1 MRNKYGANGHPCL
14 TPHSILKDTPGVPLR
29 LTAAD
34 ALTNRRLTHLMHVEL
49 ILSFLIALNKK
60 IHDTLSYAFEKSS
73 FRKTVGCLDTF
84 AHCRD
89 SSVNTMLS
97 NINLR
102 GRKAVCSGLIAS
114 LSIGCSRNCRVLAKI
129 L

>member
-1 MRNKYGANGHPCL
+1 MRNKYAANGHPCL
-14 TPHSILKDTPGVPLR
+14 TPHLILKDFPGVPLR
-29 LTAAD
+29 LSAAD
-34 ALTNRRLTHLMHVEL
+34 ALTNKSLTHLIYVEL
-49 ILSFLIALNKK
+49 ILSFPIALNKK
-60 IHDTLSYAFEKSS
+60 IHDTLSYAFKKSS

-89 SSVNTMLS
+89 SSINTMLS
-97 NINLR
+97 KINLR
-102 GRKAVCSGLIAS
+102 GRKAVCSGLIAY